1 LSGCAETERIEQLRR
16 DFSTRPRRFGLKS
29 PCSLYHSDGI
39 YPYRLLRRLS
49 IATAV
54 LLGIV
59 VFPQHIE
66 AQGLSYEFALFER
79 YLEAFRMEAS
89 IPGISATIAQ
99 NGVVVWERGFGRRNV
114 ESAAPATPDTPY
126 QIGRLSQAFGAT
138 LLLRKCVDQE
148 DAELEDP
155 VALRSQ
161 IFPEPQT
168 TLRQLLS
175 HTAPGGGGY
184 EYAPQRFASLTPVIE
199 RCAQRRYSAVLA
211 SEIFDRFAMLDS
223 APDVF
228 LGAPPDEFDA
238 AHRARYAG
246 VAARM
251 AVPYRIASGRPQR
264 NTELVAR
271 RVDASDGIV
280 TSVRDL
286 VRFDN
291 ALASDALL
299 AQSTRNRAWTQ
310 AYDGTTPLPTGL
322 GWFVQNYHDEPI
334 VWQFGTIRGGA
345 SALIVKAPNR
355 GLTYVLLANS
365 DGLTAPF
372 ALESGDVTSS
382 IFATLFLRLFV
393 P

>member
-1 LSGCAETERIEQLRR
+1 
-16 DFSTRPRRFGLKS
+16 
-29 PCSLYHSDGI
+29 
-39 YPYRLLRRLS
+39 LLRLS

-54 LLGIV
+54 LLGTV
-59 VFPQHIE
+59 VFPQQTE
-66 AQGLSYEFALFER
+66 AQGLSFSLFER
-79 YLEAFRMEAS
+79 YLEAFRMEAD
-89 IPGISATIAQ
+89 IPGLSATIAQ
-99 NGVVVWERGFGRRNV
+99 NGVVVWERGFGRRDV
-114 ESAAPATPDTPY
+114 EAGAAATPETPY
-126 QIGRLSQAFGAT
+126 QIGGLSQAFGAT
-138 LLLRKCVDQE
+138 LLLRKCVDQWGAQL
-148 DAELEDP
+148 DDP

-161 IFPEPQT
+161 FFPEPQT
-168 TLRQLLS
+168 TLLQLLS
-175 HTAPGGGGY
+175 HTAPGGDGY
-184 EYAPQRFASLTPVIE
+184 EYSPSRFASLTAVIE
-199 RCAQRRYSAVLA
+199 RCAQGRYSRVLA

-223 APDVF
+223 APDML
-228 LGAPPDEFDA
+228 LGAPPDDFDA

-264 NTELVAR
+264 NTELGR
-271 RVDASDGIV
+271 ERVDASDGIV

-299 AQSTRNRAWTQ
+299 ARSTRNAAWTQ
-310 AYDGTTPLPTGL
+310 AYAGTTPLPTGL

-334 VWQFGTIRGGA
+334 VWQFGSIRGGH

-355 GLTYVLLANS
+355 GLTYILLANS